1 MALMR
6 AREVCKGLGVS
17 VSLLALLG
25 WFDLVLPKASV
36 AFDLRGYCNLQ
47 ASRRSE
53 GDPIRQRQESDA
65 CYGQISSYAREQR
78 LSHDQ
83 AAAQVRQGL
92 VLCGME
98 LGGMS
103 RALRPRLTIS
113 LWAGMESVIDLPS
126 FFQCLA

>member
-6 AREVCKGLGVS
+6 APGVCKGLGVS

-53 GDPIRQRQESDA
+53 GDPIRQQQESDA
-65 CYGQISSYAREQR
+65 CYGQITSYAREQR
-78 LSHDQ
+78 LSRDQ

-92 VLCGME
+92 VLCAME

-103 RALRPRLTIS
+103 RAQAT
-113 LWAGMESVIDLPS
+113 AHYQSVGWYGICD
-126 FFQCLA
+126 